1 MVHLPLEV
9 LVTVVCVA
17 TAEKKLR
24 VLDVLRG
31 GDVVHAGGGAGG
43 GHPQAGDGVEA
54 ALSEDCHLPCL
65 TLLPHCEAET
75 LLLDQPSLLT
85 DIRRQSLPRQ
95 LADFSYKSPWSG
107 LTCGERSSHNLHS

>member
-1 MVHLPLEV
+1 M

-43 GHPQAGDGVEA
+43 GDPQAGDGVEA
-54 ALSEDCHLPCL
+54 ALSRLSPALSDSPA
-65 TLLPHCEAET
+65 TL
-75 LLLDQPSLLT
+75 
-85 DIRRQSLPRQ
+85 
-95 LADFSYKSPWSG
+95 
-107 LTCGERSSHNLHS
+107 